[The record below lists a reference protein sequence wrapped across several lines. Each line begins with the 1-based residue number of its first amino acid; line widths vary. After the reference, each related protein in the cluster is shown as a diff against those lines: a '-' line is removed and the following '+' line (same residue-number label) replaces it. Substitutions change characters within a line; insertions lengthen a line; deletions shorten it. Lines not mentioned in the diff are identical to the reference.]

1 MKKSD
6 IEQEIIEIVRSLDET
21 ESADIDLASPLI
33 GDNSMLDSMKLVD
46 LCISLEDKAADL
58 DFEFDWTSDVAMSK
72 SRSIFR
78 TVGSLA
84 NEFFEQMELSK

>member
-6 IEQEIIEIVRSLDET
+6 IEQEFIEIVRSLNET

-33 GDNSMLDSMKLVD
+33 GDNGMFDSMKLVD